1 MADAVPALFAII
13 FFFKND
19 VDRWQPQPYFD
30 YHQKF
35 LFSKISRNSI
45 PIFVMWHNA
54 DADSALNFPK
64 WIIQN
69 NFIFNKLTD
78 DSPSPY
84 KKLALKFHP
93 QRCSDSWKSS
103 SLPWC
108 ADAASAPFKDSSA
121 NYVIC
126 HHFQSGFFKKQSK
139 AFLSNL
145 VAV

>member
-1 MADAVPALFAII
+1 
-13 FFFKND
+13 
-19 VDRWQPQPYFD
+19 
-30 YHQKF
+30 
-35 LFSKISRNSI
+35 
-45 PIFVMWHNA
+45 MWHNA

-108 ADAASAPFKDSSA
+108 ADAVSTLFRKKLRLMLTDDSPSPYKKCPFVHLQTFYENSSA

-126 HHFQSGFFKKQSK
+126 YHFTD
-139 AFLSNL
+139 
-145 VAV
+145 

>member
-1 MADAVPALFAII
+1 
-13 FFFKND
+13 
-19 VDRWQPQPYFD
+19 
-30 YHQKF
+30 
-35 LFSKISRNSI
+35 
-45 PIFVMWHNA
+45 MWHNA

-93 QRCSDSWKSS
+93 QRCYDSWKSS
-103 SLPWC
+103 SDFFGGVTRLHI
-108 ADAASAPFKDSSA
+108 AVQVQIMLFAIIFKA
-121 NYVIC
+121 V
-126 HHFQSGFFKKQSK
+126 FFKKQSN

>member
-1 MADAVPALFAII
+1 
-13 FFFKND
+13 
-19 VDRWQPQPYFD
+19 
-30 YHQKF
+30 
-35 LFSKISRNSI
+35 
-45 PIFVMWHNA
+45 MWHNA

-64 WIIQN
+64 WIIKN

-103 SLPWC
+103 SDFFGGVTRLHI
-108 ADAASAPFKDSSA
+108 AVQVQIMLFAIIFKAA
-121 NYVIC
+121 
-126 HHFQSGFFKKQSK
+126 FFKKQSK